1 MNLPRLLWGTIAT
14 LVLLPAGVG
23 AGDGGAS
30 SRDSEA
36 TYTQIVRPFLQAH
49 CLKCHGEEK
58 TLSGLR
64 LDTLGTDFLGGKTG
78 DVWREVYDR
87 IGNRT
92 MPPKKEPRPDAAET
106 LKVADWIIG

>member
-1 MNLPRLLWGTIAT
+1 MRALPAI
-14 LVLLPAGVG
+14 LVLLPTALGAAG
-23 AGDGGAS
+23 GDRLSPESQAVYES
-30 SRDSEA
+30 
-36 TYTQIVRPFLQAH
+36 TVKPFLRAH

-87 IGNRT
+87 LGNRT

-106 LKVADWIIG
+106 LK